1 MVKGYMNQ
9 QYQRKVHSG
18 ISYILQQKQKLLKMW
33 QYQEN
38 TKVKTQDYWVGNK
51 KNECGRSGS
60 LITGSLTAGSLTAPS
75 HRTAD
80 LHITNNCADYQC

>member
-1 MVKGYMNQ
+1 MNQ

-38 TKVKTQDYWVGNK
+38 TKVKTQD
-51 KNECGRSGS
+51 
-60 LITGSLTAGSLTAPS
+60 
-75 HRTAD
+75 
-80 LHITNNCADYQC
+80 